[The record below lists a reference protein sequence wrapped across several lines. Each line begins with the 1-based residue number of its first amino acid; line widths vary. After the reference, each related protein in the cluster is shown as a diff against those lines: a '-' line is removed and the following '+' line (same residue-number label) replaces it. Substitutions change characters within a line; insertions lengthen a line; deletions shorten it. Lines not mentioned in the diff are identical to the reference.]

1 MFNKANEL
9 EIANGMCW
17 YKVANRE
24 AKQIQVKSNQGLKIN
39 QICGIIAAL
48 SPRNKWLRN
57 LIDAENLA
65 ICYDGSLPSLLNYK
79 AATFSSNKLKAILI
93 ASMVNPTD
101 TDVLAVLGKNKVRSF
116 YLNILNPDSSIDVT
130 IDGHAISVALGERI
144 VGISAQGK
152 IYKQIVDMYIDQANQ
167 LDIAPNQLQ
176 AITWLTYRRLHG
188 IKG

>member
-1 MFNKANEL
+1 MKILTRQQLEQATMTGHILEMFNKANEL

-93 ASMVNPTD
+93 ASMVIP
-101 TDVLAVLGKNKVRSF
+101 
-116 YLNILNPDSSIDVT
+116 
-130 IDGHAISVALGERI
+130 
-144 VGISAQGK
+144 
-152 IYKQIVDMYIDQANQ
+152 QIPMY
-167 LDIAPNQLQ
+167 
-176 AITWLTYRRLHG
+176 
-188 IKG
+188 